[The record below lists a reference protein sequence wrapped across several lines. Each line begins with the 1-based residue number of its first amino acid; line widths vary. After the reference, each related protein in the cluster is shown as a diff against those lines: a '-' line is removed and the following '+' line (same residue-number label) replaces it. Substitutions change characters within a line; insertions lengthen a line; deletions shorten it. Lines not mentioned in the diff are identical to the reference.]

1 MTSAAPRPPAHRW
14 SPESRAKL
22 SATLT
27 GRKFSP
33 QAKANHAAAMARPET
48 RAKISASLRGRPHSP
63 EHNAAVG
70 AAKRGHRLSSQT
82 RAKITA
88 AQQSER
94 ILMQQIMDLAEMRGW
109 LRYHPWLSV
118 HSEPGFPDLTLVRG
132 DRLVFIEVKS
142 GGGKVTRDQKKW
154 LSALEQTGVEV
165 YVIRP
170 ASTLDA
176 VEALLR

>member
-1 MTSAAPRPPAHRW
+1 MTERRAPHSW

-22 SATLT
+22 SATTT
-27 GRKFSP
+27 GRKFTP

-48 RAKISASLRGRPHSP
+48 RAKISAALRGKPHSP
-63 EHNAAVG
+63 EHNAAVA
-70 AAKRGHRLSSQT
+70 AAKRGHRLSLET
-82 RAKITA
+82 RIKITA

-118 HSEPGFPDLTLVRG
+118 HSEPGFPDLTLVRE

-142 GGGKVTRDQKKW
+142 GRGKLTRDQRKW
-154 LSALEQTGVEV
+154 LEALEKTGVEV

-170 ASTLDA
+170 AATLDA
-176 VEALLR
+176 VEALLQ